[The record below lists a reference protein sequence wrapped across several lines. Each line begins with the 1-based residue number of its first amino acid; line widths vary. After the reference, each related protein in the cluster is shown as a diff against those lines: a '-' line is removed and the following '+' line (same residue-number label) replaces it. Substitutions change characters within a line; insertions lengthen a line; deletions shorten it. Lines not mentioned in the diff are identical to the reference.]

1 MIRRTFLALAASA
14 AALSFAG
21 AASAD
26 TIKIGASAPKSG
38 PLAGGA
44 AMTHWPNVHMWVEEV
59 NERGGLQVGDQ
70 QMQIELIEYDDQTS
84 AETAIQNIQR
94 LATQDEVDFL
104 ITPYSTGINVA
115 TAPMIAQYGYPHITT
130 SAATDGVA
138 EFAERWPNSF
148 WMLGTATQLA
158 EGAVQTLVKLRDN
171 GDIGDTVALVHVADA
186 FGLELVNAA
195 KGELEEAGF
204 EIVYEASYPLG
215 TQDVAPIISGAAAAN
230 PDAFVAFSYPGD
242 TFALT
247 EQAQIQGL
255 EVGAFYTGVGTAFP
269 PFAGR
274 FGAAAEGRAR
284 HRAASTSTIR
294 RSPTTSSA
302 IRPPPVPVPITGR
315 APRPMPVCRF
325 SSRPSRLQAR
335 WTGPKSSRRSS
346 RAPSIPSSERSPS
359 RTTST
364 RTSTRRASGV
374 TASSWLSPRTGW
386 KSPPSRSARKAG
398 TDSPSTVSRNP
409 PARSPAPASRLGNR
423 VKT

>member
-44 AMTHWPNVHMWVEEV
+44 AMTHWPNVHMWVNEV

-94 LATQDEVDFL
+94 LATQDQVDFL

-130 SAATDGVA
+130 SAATDGVV

-171 GDIGDTVALVHVADA
+171 GDIGNSVALVHVADA
-186 FGLELVNAA
+186 FGLEHVNAA
-195 KGELEEAGF
+195 KSELDEAGF

-230 PDAFVAFSYPGD
+230 PDAFIAFSYPGD

-255 EVGAFYTGVGTAFP
+255 DVGAFYTGVGTAFP
-269 PFAGR
+269 AFAGR
-274 FGAAAEGRAR
+274 FGAAAEGVLGIGGINVENPKIADYIAR
-284 HRAASTSTIR
+284 HEASAGSGPDYWA
-294 RSPTTSSA
+294 SATTYAGLQVLEQA
-302 IRPPPVPVPITGR
+302 IE
-315 APRPMPVCRF
+315 A
-325 SSRPSRLQAR
+325 
-335 WTGPKSSRRSS
+335 
-346 RAPSIPSSERSPS
+346 
-359 RTTST
+359 
-364 RTSTRRASGV
+364 
-374 TASSWLSPRTGW
+374 
-386 KSPPSRSARKAG
+386 AG
-398 TDSPSTVSRNP
+398 TLDRAEVIEAIKNGTFDTVIGEVTFENNVNP
-409 PARSPAPASRLGNR
+409 NVYTTGQWRDGVFVAVAADGLEVSAEPVRKEGWD
-423 VKT
+423 

>member
-44 AMTHWPNVHMWVEEV
+44 AMTHWPNVHMWVNEV

-94 LATQDEVDFL
+94 LATQDQVDFL

-158 EGAVQTLVKLRDN
+158 EGAVQTLTKLRDN

-195 KGELEEAGF
+195 KSELDAAGF

-230 PDAFVAFSYPGD
+230 PDSFVAFSYPGD

-255 EVGAFYTGVGTAFP
+255 DVGAFYTGVGTAFP
-269 PFAGR
+269 PYVGR
-274 FGAAAEGRAR
+274 FGAAAEGVLGIGGINVEDPNIADYIER
-284 HRAASTSTIR
+284 HNASAGAGPDFWASA
-294 RSPTTSSA
+294 TTYAGLQVLEQA
-302 IRPPPVPVPITGR
+302 IE
-315 APRPMPVCRF
+315 A
-325 SSRPSRLQAR
+325 
-335 WTGPKSSRRSS
+335 
-346 RAPSIPSSERSPS
+346 
-359 RTTST
+359 
-364 RTSTRRASGV
+364 
-374 TASSWLSPRTGW
+374 
-386 KSPPSRSARKAG
+386 AG
-398 TDSPSTVSRNP
+398 TIDRAEVIEAIKNGTFDTVIGEVTFENNVNP
-409 PARSPAPASRLGNR
+409 NVYTTGQWRDGVFVAVAADGLDVSAEPVRKEGWE
-423 VKT
+423 

>member
-274 FGAAAEGRAR
+274 FGAVAEGVLGIGGINVDDPKIADYIER
-284 HRAASTSTIR
+284 HQASAGSGPDYWA
-294 RSPTTSSA
+294 SATTYAGLQVLEQA
-302 IRPPPVPVPITGR
+302 IE
-315 APRPMPVCRF
+315 A
-325 SSRPSRLQAR
+325 
-335 WTGPKSSRRSS
+335 
-346 RAPSIPSSERSPS
+346 
-359 RTTST
+359 
-364 RTSTRRASGV
+364 
-374 TASSWLSPRTGW
+374 
-386 KSPPSRSARKAG
+386 AG
-398 TDSPSTVSRNP
+398 TLDRAEVIEAIKSGTFDTVIGEVTFENNVNP
-409 PARSPAPASRLGNR
+409 NVYTTGQWRDGVFVAVAADGLEVSAEPVRKEGWD
-423 VKT
+423 

>member
-44 AMTHWPNVHMWVEEV
+44 AMTHWPNVYMWVEEV

-70 QMQIELIEYDDQTS
+70 QMLIELIEYDDQTS

-94 LATQDEVDFL
+94 LATQDQVDFL

-158 EGAVQTLVKLRDN
+158 EGAVETLVKLREN

-195 KGELEEAGF
+195 KGELEGAGF
-204 EIVYEASYPLG
+204 DIVYEASYPLG

-269 PFAGR
+269 PFAAR
-274 FGAAAEGRAR
+274 FGDAAEGILGIGGINVEDPMIADYIER
-284 HRAASTSTIR
+284 HEASAGSGPDFWA
-294 RSPTTSSA
+294 SATTYAGLQVLEQA
-302 IRPPPVPVPITGR
+302 IE
-315 APRPMPVCRF
+315 A
-325 SSRPSRLQAR
+325 
-335 WTGPKSSRRSS
+335 
-346 RAPSIPSSERSPS
+346 
-359 RTTST
+359 
-364 RTSTRRASGV
+364 
-374 TASSWLSPRTGW
+374 
-386 KSPPSRSARKAG
+386 AG
-398 TDSPSTVSRNP
+398 TLDRAEVIEAIKSGTFDTVIGEVNFEDNVNP
-409 PARSPAPASRLGNR
+409 NVYTTGQWRDGVFVAVAADGLEVSAEPVRKEGWD
-423 VKT
+423 

>member
-44 AMTHWPNVHMWVEEV
+44 AMTHWPNVHMWVNEV

-94 LATQDEVDFL
+94 LATQDQVDFL

-158 EGAVQTLVKLRDN
+158 EGAVQTLIKLRDN

-230 PDAFVAFSYPGD
+230 PDSFVAFSYPGD

-255 EVGAFYTGVGTAFP
+255 DVGAFYTGVGTAFP
-269 PFAGR
+269 PYAGR
-274 FGAAAEGRAR
+274 FGAAAEGVMGIGGINVEDPKIADYIER
-284 HRAASTSTIR
+284 HKAASGQGPDFWASA
-294 RSPTTSSA
+294 TTYAGLQVLEQA
-302 IRPPPVPVPITGR
+302 IVAAGSKDKAAVIEAIKTGTFDTVIGEIKFQDNVNPNVYTTGQWRDGVFVAVAADGLAVAQEPV
-315 APRPMPVCRF
+315 
-325 SSRPSRLQAR
+325 
-335 WTGPKSSRRSS
+335 K
-346 RAPSIPSSERSPS
+346 
-359 RTTST
+359 
-364 RTSTRRASGV
+364 
-374 TASSWLSPRTGW
+374 
-386 KSPPSRSARKAG
+386 KAG
-398 TDSPSTVSRNP
+398 WE
-409 PARSPAPASRLGNR
+409 
-423 VKT
+423 

>member
-44 AMTHWPNVHMWVEEV
+44 AMTHWPNVHMWVNEV

-94 LATQDEVDFL
+94 LATQDQVDFL

-195 KGELEEAGF
+195 KSELDAAGF

-230 PDAFVAFSYPGD
+230 PDSFVAFSYPGD

-255 EVGAFYTGVGTAFP
+255 DVGAFYTGVGTAFP
-269 PFAGR
+269 PYVGR
-274 FGAAAEGRAR
+274 FGAAAEGVLGIGGINVEDPNIADYIER
-284 HRAASTSTIR
+284 HNASAGAGPDFWASA
-294 RSPTTSSA
+294 TTYAGLQVLEQA
-302 IRPPPVPVPITGR
+302 IE
-315 APRPMPVCRF
+315 A
-325 SSRPSRLQAR
+325 
-335 WTGPKSSRRSS
+335 
-346 RAPSIPSSERSPS
+346 
-359 RTTST
+359 
-364 RTSTRRASGV
+364 
-374 TASSWLSPRTGW
+374 
-386 KSPPSRSARKAG
+386 AG
-398 TDSPSTVSRNP
+398 TIDRAEVIEAIKNGTFDTVIGEVTFENNVNP
-409 PARSPAPASRLGNR
+409 NVYTTGQWRDGVFVAVAADGLDVSAEPVRKEGWE
-423 VKT
+423 

>member
-14 AALSFAG
+14 AALTYAG

-44 AMTHWPNVHMWVEEV
+44 AMTHWPNVHMWVNEV

-94 LATQDEVDFL
+94 LATQDEVDF
-104 ITPYSTGINVA
+104 IVTPYSTGINVA

-138 EFAERWPNSF
+138 EFAARWPNSF

-230 PDAFVAFSYPGD
+230 PDSFVAFSYPGD

-255 EVGAFYTGVGTAFP
+255 DVGAFYTGVGTAFP
-269 PFAGR
+269 PYVGR
-274 FGAAAEGRAR
+274 FGAAAEGVLGIGGINVEDPNIADYIER
-284 HRAASTSTIR
+284 HNAAAGAGPDFWASATTYAGLQVLEQAIEAAGTLDRAAVIEAIKDGTFETVIGEIKFENNVN
-294 RSPTTSSA
+294 PNVYTTGQWRDGVFVAVAADGLDVSA
-302 IRPPPVPVPITGR
+302 EPVR
-315 APRPMPVCRF
+315 
-325 SSRPSRLQAR
+325 
-335 WTGPKSSRRSS
+335 K
-346 RAPSIPSSERSPS
+346 E
-359 RTTST
+359 
-364 RTSTRRASGV
+364 
-374 TASSWLSPRTGW
+374 GW
-386 KSPPSRSARKAG
+386 E
-398 TDSPSTVSRNP
+398 
-409 PARSPAPASRLGNR
+409 
-423 VKT
+423 